1 MKWIVWT
8 VTMAIVLASVAP
20 AGAWE
25 LWNHGWARA
34 GVDMT
39 PSSQQERGSYTMD
52 DFIMSVVGL
61 SCLALATVA
70 TVDYLQGNTN
80 PDDGTLA
87 LAIIAFY
94 AGTSMLGLYN

>member
-1 MKWIVWT
+1 
-8 VTMAIVLASVAP
+8 MA
-20 AGAWE
+20 
-25 LWNHGWARA
+25 
-34 GVDMT
+34 
-39 PSSQQERGSYTMD
+39 
-52 DFIMSVVGL
+52 VVGM